1 MALTADTLARIA
13 LAAGDLIMQVYE
25 TDFDVADKDDK
36 SPVTEADQRAEK
48 LILEGLRKADPELVV
63 IAEESVAAG
72 HVPEHGERFCLVD
85 PLDGT
90 KEFINRRGEFTV
102 NIAIIEH
109 GRPVM
114 GVVYAPA
121 LDRLFVAEGPD
132 RAWQASAKPGAD
144 IDSISE
150 RRPLSIRRVPDE
162 GVTAIASKSH
172 RSPETNAFLEDHGVS
187 NVISAGSSLKFCL
200 IAAGEADLYPR
211 MGRTMEW
218 DTAAGQAVAEAAG
231 ARVLSELGEPL
242 LYGKRERGYDNP
254 HFIVYG
260 DVTPRPVAA
269 AQANARPVSAES
281 PSDAAAGVS
290 PRGFFGRLLS
300 GLFGSKA

>member
-1 MALTADTLARIA
+1 MSISPETLARLA
-13 LAAGDLIMQVYE
+13 LEAGKLIMDIYE
-25 TDFDVADKDDK
+25 SDFDVARKDDA
-36 SPVTEADQRAEK
+36 SPVTEADERAER
-48 LILEGLRKADPELVV
+48 LILAGLGEAEPGLVV

-72 HVPEHGERFCLVD
+72 HIPEHGTRFALVD

-90 KEFINRRGEFTV
+90 KEFINKRGEFTV

-121 LDRLFVAEGPD
+121 LSRLFLAEAPD
-132 RAWQASAKPGAD
+132 RAWQAEAAPGA
-144 IDSISE
+144 E
-150 RRPLSIRRVPDE
+150 MPAPEARRALRIRACPPA

-172 RSPETNAFLEDHGVS
+172 RSPETDAFLENFDTADIV
-187 NVISAGSSLKFCL
+187 SAGSSLKFCL

-231 ARVLSELGEPL
+231 ARVLCEDNTPL

-260 DVTPRPVAA
+260 DVTPP
-269 AQANARPVSAES
+269 
-281 PSDAAAGVS
+281 G
-290 PRGFFGRLLS
+290 LS
-300 GLFGSKA
+300 S